1 MKASDKAEI
10 AALNHA
16 VDVDRAAKRR
26 LDDSDWHYLAF
37 YTEHT
42 EIQMRCP
49 DRQHAVLLTPAE
61 ALSTGCR
68 TCALMD
74 GPTQTVSLARL
85 KKDVD
90 KQDEEHYRAIK
101 KTRNKM
107 RGAAGA
113 ERYVATI

>member
-10 AALNHA
+10 AALNEN
-16 VDVDRAAKRR
+16 VDANKIAKKR
-26 LDDSDWHYLAF
+26 LDDSDWYYLAF

-42 EIQMRCP
+42 EIAMRCP
-49 DRQHAVLLTPAE
+49 DRQHVVELTPAE
-61 ALSTGCR
+61 ALSTGCPI
-68 TCALMD
+68 CALMD

-107 RGAAGA
+107 RGAAQA
-113 ERYVATI
+113 ERYVASL